1 MSIAP
6 VNTARRTDPH
16 IEQRY
21 STQKGMFHDTLHIID
36 GIAKTNNARAMPI
49 IIGFFI
55 IIFLKFILQI

>member
-21 STQKGMFHDTLHIID
+21 SAQKGMFHDKLPTSA
-36 GIAKTNNARAMPI
+36 GIAKTNNARVIPSI
-49 IIGFFI
+49 IDFFI
-55 IIFLKFILQI
+55 SVSSFN